1 MVASRVVSV
10 RGARVRQEALGV
22 GVGDVAQRVPMVA
35 ALEPDRRAALLRIVD
50 AGVEGDLGERDG
62 AVVQFASRR
71 IRGEPLGDH
80 RRPFLHLEPLARPSN
95 RRAAR
100 RERSAAKNAAYGAN
114 GYAGSVWARTRSG
127 SSAGAPGTT
136 AVTNA
141 RSTRST
147 NPSSS
152 SNACGYALTSTRRGV
167 QAAARPA
174 AMRPSWRRAWRRG
187 MVCMRV
193 SVCDAHTMG
202 WAPQGPA
209 KWSAA
214 IVKR

>member
-22 GVGDVAQRVPMVA
+22 GVGDAALRVPMSA

-62 AVVQFASRR
+62 AVVQITSRR

-80 RRPFLHLEPLARPSN
+80 RR
-95 RRAAR
+95 AAR
-100 RERSAAKNAAYGAN
+100 RERSAEKNAAYGAN
-114 GYAGSVWARTRSG
+114 GYAGSVWARNRSG

-152 SNACGYALTSTRRGV
+152 SNACAYALTSTRIGV
-167 QAAARPA
+167 QAAASPA
-174 AMRPSWRRAWRRG
+174 
-187 MVCMRV
+187 
-193 SVCDAHTMG
+193 
-202 WAPQGPA
+202 
-209 KWSAA
+209 
-214 IVKR
+214 